1 MAVNIQWFPGHM
13 AKALKGFKA
22 NLSKVDI
29 IFELVDARC
38 PYSSINP
45 EIKRIGRGK
54 PHLLILT
61 KSDLANPKMT
71 QHWLHYFRHH
81 GYAAI
86 AIDSKRNLKSRK
98 FADLTRQILSRQI
111 NHQRQRGIRHNSV
124 KAICVGVP
132 NVGKSTLLNQ
142 LVNRRAA
149 QVGNNPGITRGP
161 QWLRAGNGLL
171 LLDTPGILWHKFQNQ
186 TVADKIALVGSIKAG
201 RYYNDDVALFALK
214 FFRQYHPKHLAKRYR
229 LTTADFKLNDVDL
242 LLKITKNVGMRD
254 DYDRASLRVILDT
267 RKAKLGRF
275 TLDDV
280 RKVEKHESASTN

>member
-1 MAVNIQWFPGHM
+1 MNEMPVNIQWFPGHM
-13 AKALKGFKA
+13 AKALKQFKA
-22 NLSKVDI
+22 NLPKVDI
-29 IFELVDARC
+29 VFELVDARC

-45 EIKRIGRGK
+45 EIKKISKDK

-61 KSDLANPKMT
+61 KSDLADPKMT

-86 AIDSKRNLKSRK
+86 AIDSKQHVKSGK
-98 FADLTRQILSRQI
+98 IAKAARQILGGQLEHR
-111 NHQRQRGIRHNSV
+111 HQRGIKSNNVR
-124 KAICVGVP
+124 AICVGIP

-142 LVNRRAA
+142 LVHRRAA
-149 QVGNNPGITRGP
+149 QVGNTPGVTKGT
-161 QWLRAGNGLL
+161 QWLRSGNGLL

-186 TVADKIALVGSIKAG
+186 TIADKISLVGSVKAG
-201 RYYNDDVALFALK
+201 QYYNDDVALYALK
-214 FFRQYHPKHLAKRYR
+214 FFRNHHPDELAKRYR
-229 LTTADFKLNDVDL
+229 LTKADFNLNDVDL

-267 RKAKLGRF
+267 RKEKLGRF

-280 RKVEKHESASTN
+280 AKVEA

>member
-1 MAVNIQWFPGHM
+1 MTVNIQWFPGHM
-13 AKALKGFKA
+13 AKALKQFKA
-22 NLSKVDI
+22 NLRLVDI

-45 EIKRIGRGK
+45 EIRKIGQDK

-61 KSDLANPKMT
+61 KSDLADPKRT
-71 QHWLHYFRHH
+71 QQWLRFFKKH

-86 AIDSKRNLKSRK
+86 AIDSKEHVKSGRL
-98 FADLTRQILSRQI
+98 ASLTRQILRYPLARQA
-111 NHQRQRGIRHNSV
+111 HHGVVSHTV

-149 QVGNNPGITRGP
+149 RVGNNPGVTRGQ
-161 QWLRAGNGLL
+161 QWLRSGSGLM

-186 TVADKIALVGSIKAG
+186 TIADKLSLVGSVKAG
-201 RYYNDDVALFALK
+201 RFYNDDVALFALK
-214 FFRQYHPKHLAKRYR
+214 FFRGYAPQALAKRYR
-229 LTTADFKLNDVDL
+229 LTKTDFKLNNVDL

-254 DYDRASLRVILDT
+254 DYDRASLRIILDI
-267 RKAKLGRF
+267 RKKKLGRF
-275 TLDDV
+275 TLDRISDV
-280 RKVEKHESASTN
+280 SSHV